1 VTVDHVSSLER
12 DWRRLVRGLLPERLR
27 AWAQGEPPLAAFA
40 EPARLI
46 GFLRSPAQAASKDA
60 VLRPLVRIAR
70 DEPLAAR
77 VVLEALAPGLTRLA
91 ERVIFD
97 ERDRDELWAL
107 ILEHAWQQIRSYPL
121 ERRPSKIA
129 ANLILETRRAALTE
143 FTLDRRRRRDLPPRP
158 LTERATA
165 PAGADVEK
173 LLARAIAA
181 GAISADE
188 AELILQTRIDELP
201 LRQLAA
207 EQGIAYHTLNV
218 RRLRAERHLL
228 LFLGSSA
235 VTFQGRKAHWSGA
248 RAVGATRT
256 GRITA
261 TPPAQAMTGPA
272 ARAPAA
278 RAEMTTRRRRR

>member
-1 VTVDHVSSLER
+1 VTVDHVSNLER
-12 DWRRLVRGLLPERLR
+12 DWRRLVRGVLPERLR
-27 AWAQGEPPLAAFA
+27 AWARGEPTLAAFP
-40 EPARLI
+40 EPPRLI
-46 GFLRSPAQAASKDA
+46 AFLRSSSAASKDA

-107 ILEHAWQQIRSYPL
+107 ILGHAWQQIRSYPL

-129 ANLILETRRAALTE
+129 ANLILETRRAALAE
-143 FTLDRRRRRDLPPRP
+143 FTRNRRRRHELPPRP
-158 LTERATA
+158 LSERATA
-165 PAGADVEK
+165 PASADVDT
-173 LLARAIAA
+173 LLGRAVAA

-188 AELILQTRIDELP
+188 AELIMQTRIDEVP

-207 EQGIAYHTLNV
+207 ERRLAYHTLNV
-218 RRLRAERHLL
+218 RRLRAEKRLL
-228 LFLGSSA
+228 LFLGCAA

-248 RAVGATRT
+248 RAVGAPRT
-256 GRITA
+256 SRITA
-261 TPPAQAMTGPA
+261 IPTP
-272 ARAPAA
+272 
-278 RAEMTTRRRRR
+278 RR